1 MGYVHPLP
9 SVLLLTWEK
18 EVVLLKQLD
27 VCAHFPALRL
37 RAAIADASDVMLLT

>member
-9 SVLLLTWEK
+9 SVLLWTWEK

-27 VCAHFPALRL
+27 VCARFLHCGYVLL
-37 RAAIADASDVMLLT
+37 LLMLAM